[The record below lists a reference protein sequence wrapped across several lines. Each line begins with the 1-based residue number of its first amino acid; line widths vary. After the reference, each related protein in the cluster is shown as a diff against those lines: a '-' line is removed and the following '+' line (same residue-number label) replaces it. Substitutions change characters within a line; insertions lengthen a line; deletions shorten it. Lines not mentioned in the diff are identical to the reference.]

1 MRRASDELAG
11 VCDRV
16 RGRGG
21 RLYRALAEQTA
32 RAQQKVAAEMV
43 DLCARMSAIEKL
55 LREVE

>member
-1 MRRASDELAG
+1 MRRASDELAA
-11 VCDRV
+11 VCDCV

-21 RLYRALAEQTA
+21 RLSRALAEQTA
-32 RAQQKVAAEMV
+32 GAQQKVAAEMA